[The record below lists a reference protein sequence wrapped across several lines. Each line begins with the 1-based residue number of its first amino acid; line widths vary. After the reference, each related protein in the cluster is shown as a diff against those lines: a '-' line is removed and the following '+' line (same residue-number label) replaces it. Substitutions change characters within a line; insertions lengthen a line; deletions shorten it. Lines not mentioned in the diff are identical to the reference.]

1 MIRFDRIPIHAT
13 TAENGLSVPYLE
25 IAGEDEPIEYLFT
38 LGDKYGLIARANL
51 HTLRGAPKT
60 GKSAAGLALITAAL
74 KGEFIGIKANRD
86 NRDNLA
92 VLWIDTE
99 QDKNTLR
106 QKARAVLDMA
116 GLDAQ
121 PEALKVVTLRGYG
134 SPADALAATLQAIEE
149 NAPDF
154 VFLDG
159 VVDLCQAFNDEEE
172 SREVVRRLEAHAEQ
186 YGAAILGLIH
196 TNKKDDEARGH
207 LGAIMQ
213 QKSAEIYQVNKREGE
228 SIANVTQ
235 PFSRFAPVPG
245 FSFAFADDFKITTAA
260 DAQQRANDEALER
273 MRSTFATLFED
284 ADKLS
289 KGELMEA
296 YKCAHGCQD
305 RTAEK
310 EIKAALEAYILHKT
324 KDGKK
329 VYYTYLFP
337 EISDIADEDEDI
349 I

>member
-13 TAENGLSVPYLE
+13 TTENGQNVPYLE

-60 GKSAAGLALITAAL
+60 GKSAAGLALIAAAL

-86 NRDNLA
+86 NLA

-99 QDKNTLR
+99 QDRNTLR

-121 PEALKVVTLRGYG
+121 PPALKVVTLRGYG

-149 NAPDF
+149 NAADF

-228 SIANVTQ
+228 NIANVTQ

-245 FSFAFADDFKITTAA
+245 FAFAFADDFKITTAA
-260 DAQQRANDEALER
+260 DARQRANSEALER
-273 MRSTFATLFED
+273 MRSTFATLFEG

-289 KGELMEA
+289 KGELKEA
-296 YKCAHGCQD
+296 YKRAHGCQD

-310 EIKAALEAYILHKT
+310 EIKAAVEAGVLHKT
-324 KDGKK
+324 PEGRKA
-329 VYYTYLFP
+329 YYTYLFP
-337 EISDIADEDEDI
+337 EFSDIADEDEDI

>member
-13 TAENGLSVPYLE
+13 TAENGQIVPYLE

-60 GKSAAGLALITAAL
+60 GKSAAGLALIAAAL
-74 KGEFIGIKANRD
+74 KGEFIGIKA

-121 PEALKVVTLRGYG
+121 PPALKVVTLRGYG

-149 NAPDF
+149 NAADF

-186 YGAAILGLIH
+186 YGSAILGLIH

-228 SIANVTQ
+228 NIANVTQ

-245 FSFAFADDFKITTAA
+245 FAFAFADDFKITTAA
-260 DAQQRANDEALER
+260 DAQQRANSEAMER
-273 MRSTFATLFED
+273 MRSTFATLFTGVK
-284 ADKLS
+284 KLS

-310 EIKAALEAYILHKT
+310 EIKAAVEADVLHKT
-324 KDGKK
+324 YEGRK

-337 EISDIADEDEDI
+337 EFSDIADEDEDI

>member
-1 MIRFDRIPIHAT
+1 M
-13 TAENGLSVPYLE
+13 
-25 IAGEDEPIEYLFT
+25 
-38 LGDKYGLIARANL
+38 
-51 HTLRGAPKT
+51 
-60 GKSAAGLALITAAL
+60 
-74 KGEFIGIKANRD
+74 
-86 NRDNLA
+86 
-92 VLWIDTE
+92 LWIDTE

-116 GLDAQ
+116 GLDTQ

-149 NAPDF
+149 NAADF

-159 VVDLCQAFNDEEE
+159 VVDLCQAFNDEEK
-172 SREVVRRLEAHAEQ
+172 SREVVRRLETYAEQ
-186 YGAAILGLIH
+186 YEAAILGLIH

-228 SIANVTQ
+228 NVANVTQ

-245 FSFAFADDFKITTAA
+245 FAFAFADDFKITTAA
-260 DAQQRANDEALER
+260 DAQQRANSEALER
-273 MRSTFATLFED
+273 MRSTFATLFVD
-284 ADKLS
+284 ANKLS
-289 KGELMEA
+289 KGELKEA
-296 YKCAHGCQD
+296 YKRAQGCQD

-310 EIKAALEAYILHKT
+310 EIKAAVEADVLQKT
-324 KDGKK
+324 QEGRN

-337 EISDIADEDEDI
+337 ELPGIAEDDDDI

>member
-1 MIRFDRIPIHAT
+1 MMIRFERIPIHTT
-13 TAENGLSVPYLE
+13 TAENGQKVPYLD
-25 IAGEDEPIEYLFT
+25 IMGEDKPIEYLFT

-51 HTLRGAPKT
+51 HTLKGAPKT

-74 KGEFIGIKANRD
+74 KGEFIGIKANRE
-86 NRDNLA
+86 NLA

-134 SPADALAATLQAIEE
+134 SPADALAVTLQAIEE
-149 NAPDF
+149 NAADF

-159 VVDLCQAFNDEEE
+159 VVDLCQAFNDEVE

-186 YGAAILGLIH
+186 YGTAILCLIH

-207 LGAIMQ
+207 LGAVMEH
-213 QKSAEIYQVNKREGE
+213 KSGEIYQVNKAEGE
-228 SIANVTQ
+228 SIAHVTQ
-235 PFSRFAPVPG
+235 PRSRFAPVPG

-260 DAQQRANDEALER
+260 DAQQRANSEALER
-273 MRSTFATLFED
+273 MRNTFATLFND
-284 ADKLS
+284 DKKLS
-289 KGELMEA
+289 KGELKEA
-296 YKCAHGCQD
+296 YKRAQGCQD

-310 EIKAALEAYILHKT
+310 EIKAAIEADVLQKT
-324 KDGKK
+324 QEGRN

-337 EISDIADEDEDI
+337 ELPDIAEDDEDL
-349 I
+349 

>member
-13 TAENGLSVPYLE
+13 TAENGQNVPYLE

-38 LGDKYGLIARANL
+38 LGDKDGLIVPANL

-60 GKSAAGLALITAAL
+60 GKSAAGIAFIVAAL

-86 NRDNLA
+86 NLS

-106 QKARAVLDMA
+106 HRARAVLDMA

-121 PEALKVVTLRGYG
+121 PETLKVVTLRGYG
-134 SPADALAATLQAIEE
+134 SQADVLAATLQAIEE
-149 NAPDF
+149 NTPDF

-159 VVDLCQAFNDEEE
+159 VVDLCRSFNDEDE
-172 SREVVRRLEAHAEQ
+172 SREVVGRLDAHAAR

-207 LGAIMQ
+207 LGAFMQ
-213 QKSAEIYQVNKREGE
+213 QKSAATYQVNKREGE

-235 PFSRFAPVPG
+235 PLSRFPPASG

-260 DAQQRANDEALER
+260 DARQRANSEALER
-273 MRSTFATLFED
+273 MRSTFAPLFAD

-289 KGELMEA
+289 KGGLKET
-296 YKCAHGCQD
+296 YKRAHGCQD

-310 EIKAALEAYILHKT
+310 EIKAAVEAGILHKT
-324 KDGKK
+324 GEGRK

-337 EISDIADEDEDI
+337 EFSDIADEDEDI

>member
-13 TAENGLSVPYLE
+13 TAENGQNVPYLE

-60 GKSAAGLALITAAL
+60 GKSAAGLALIAAAL

-86 NRDNLA
+86 NLA
-92 VLWIDTE
+92 VLWVDTE

-121 PEALKVVTLRGYG
+121 PPALKVVTLRGYG

-149 NAPDF
+149 NAADF

-245 FSFAFADDFKITTAA
+245 FAFAFADDFKITTAA
-260 DAQQRANDEALER
+260 DAQQRANDEFLER
-273 MRSTFATLFED
+273 MRSTFANLFRD
-284 ADKLS
+284 ANKLS
-289 KGELMEA
+289 KGELKEA
-296 YKCAHGCQD
+296 YKHAQGCQD

-310 EIKAALEAYILHKT
+310 EIKAAVEADVLQKT
-324 KDGKK
+324 QEGRN

-337 EISDIADEDEDI
+337 ELPGIAEDDDDI

>member
-1 MIRFDRIPIHAT
+1 MIRFDRIPIHTT
-13 TAENGLSVPYLE
+13 TAVNGQIVPYLE
-25 IAGEDEPIEYLFT
+25 ISGEDEPIEYLFT

-60 GKSAAGLALITAAL
+60 GKSAAGLALIAAAL
-74 KGEFIGIKANRD
+74 KGEFIGIKA

-116 GLDAQ
+116 RLDAQ

-134 SPADALAATLQAIEE
+134 SPADALAATLRAIEE
-149 NAPDF
+149 NAADF

-159 VVDLCQAFNDEEE
+159 VVDLCRAFNDEEE
-172 SREVVRRLEAHAEQ
+172 SREVVRRLETHAEQ

-228 SIANVTQ
+228 NIANVTQ

-245 FSFAFADDFKITTAA
+245 FAFAFADDFKITTAA
-260 DAQQRANDEALER
+260 DAQQRASNEALER
-273 MRSTFATLFED
+273 MRSTFATLFNNAE
-284 ADKLS
+284 KLS
-289 KGELMEA
+289 KTELKKA
-296 YKCAHGCQD
+296 YKSTQGCQD

-310 EIKAALEAYILHKT
+310 EIKAAVEADVLQKT
-324 KDGKK
+324 PEGRN

-337 EISDIADEDEDI
+337 EFADIPEEDDDI

>member
-13 TAENGLSVPYLE
+13 TTENGQNVPYLE

-86 NRDNLA
+86 NLA

-121 PEALKVVTLRGYG
+121 PEVLKVVTLRGYG

-149 NAPDF
+149 NAADF

-213 QKSAEIYQVNKREGE
+213 QKSAEIYQVNKMEGE

-245 FSFAFADDFKITTAA
+245 FAFAFADDFKITTAA
-260 DAQQRANDEALER
+260 DARQRANSEALER
-273 MRSTFATLFED
+273 MRSTFATLFEG

-289 KGELMEA
+289 KGELTEG
-296 YKCAHGCQD
+296 YKQARGCQD

-310 EIKAALEAYILHKT
+310 EIKAAVEAGVLHK
-324 KDGKK
+324 DNEGRK

-337 EISDIADEDEDI
+337 EFSDIADEDEDI

>member
-1 MIRFDRIPIHAT
+1 MIRFDRIPIHDT
-13 TAENGLSVPYLE
+13 TAENGRIVPYLE

-74 KGEFIGIKANRD
+74 RGEFIGIKA

-116 GLDAQ
+116 GLDTQ

-134 SPADALAATLQAIEE
+134 SPADSLAATLQAIEE
-149 NAPDF
+149 NAADF

-159 VVDLCQAFNDEEE
+159 VVDLCQAFNDEEQ

-245 FSFAFADDFKITTAA
+245 FAFAFADDFKITTAA
-260 DAQQRANDEALER
+260 DAQQRANDEALEE
-273 MRSTFATLFED
+273 MRSTFATLFTGVK
-284 ADKLS
+284 KLS
-289 KGELMEA
+289 KGELKEA
-296 YKCAHGCQD
+296 YKRAQGCQD

-310 EIKAALEAYILHKT
+310 EIKAAVEADVLYKT
-324 KDGKK
+324 QEGRN

-337 EISDIADEDEDI
+337 EFSDIADEDEDI

>member
-13 TAENGLSVPYLE
+13 TAENGQIVPYLE

-60 GKSAAGLALITAAL
+60 GKSAAGLALIAAAL

-86 NRDNLA
+86 NLV

-116 GLDAQ
+116 GLKAQ
-121 PEALKVVTLRGYG
+121 PEALKIVTLRGYG

-149 NAPDF
+149 NAADF

-159 VVDLCQAFNDEEE
+159 VVDLCQAFNDEEK
-172 SREVVRRLEAHAEQ
+172 SREVVRRLETHAEQ
-186 YGAAILGLIH
+186 YEAAILGLIH

-228 SIANVTQ
+228 NVANVTQ

-245 FSFAFADDFKITTAA
+245 FAFAFADNFKITTAV
-260 DAQQRANDEALER
+260 DAQQRANSEALER
-273 MRSTFATLFED
+273 MRSTFATLFVD
-284 ADKLS
+284 ANKLS
-289 KGELMEA
+289 KGELKEA
-296 YKCAHGCQD
+296 YKRAQGCQD

-310 EIKAALEAYILHKT
+310 EIKAAVEADVLQKT
-324 KDGKK
+324 QEGRN

-337 EISDIADEDEDI
+337 ELPGIAEDDDDI

>member
-1 MIRFDRIPIHAT
+1 MIRFDRIPIHTT
-13 TAENGLSVPYLE
+13 TAENGQKVPYLE
-25 IAGEDEPIEYLFT
+25 ISGEDEPIEYLFT

-60 GKSAAGLALITAAL
+60 GKSAAGLALIAAAL
-74 KGEFIGIKANRD
+74 KGEFIGIKANQ
-86 NRDNLA
+86 DNLA

-149 NAPDF
+149 NAADF

-172 SREVVRRLEAHAEQ
+172 SREVVRRLETHAEQ

-245 FSFAFADDFKITTAA
+245 FAFAFADDFKITTAA
-260 DAQQRANDEALER
+260 DAQQRANNEALER
-273 MRSTFATLFED
+273 TRSTFAALFNN
-284 ADKLS
+284 AKKLT
-289 KGELMEA
+289 KGELMAA
-296 YKCAHGCQD
+296 YKNAQGCQD

-310 EIKAALEAYILHKT
+310 EIKAAVEADVLQKT
-324 KDGKK
+324 QEGRN

-337 EISDIADEDEDI
+337 ELADIAEDDDI

>member
-13 TAENGLSVPYLE
+13 TAENGQKVPYLP
-25 IAGEDEPIEYLFT
+25 IDGEDEPIEYLFT

-60 GKSAAGLALITAAL
+60 GKSAAGIALIVAAL

-86 NRDNLA
+86 NLA

-99 QDKNTLR
+99 QDTNTLR
-106 QKARAVLDMA
+106 QRARAVLDMA

-134 SPADALAATLQAIEE
+134 SPADALSITLQAIEE
-149 NAPDF
+149 NAADF

-159 VVDLCQAFNDEEE
+159 VVDLCRAFNDDEE

-207 LGAIMQ
+207 LGAVMQ

-235 PFSRFAPVPG
+235 PLSRFAPVPG
-245 FSFAFADDFKITTAA
+245 FAFAFADDFKITTAA
-260 DAQQRANDEALER
+260 DAQQRANSEAMER
-273 MRSTFATLFED
+273 MRSTFATLFEG

-289 KGELMEA
+289 KGELKEA
-296 YKCAHGCQD
+296 YKRAHGCQD

-310 EIKAALEAYILHKT
+310 EIKAAVEADVLYKT
-324 KDGKK
+324 YEGRK

-337 EISDIADEDEDI
+337 EFSDIADEDEDI

>member
-13 TAENGLSVPYLE
+13 TAENGQIVPYLE
-25 IAGEDEPIEYLFT
+25 IDEEDEPIEYIFT

-60 GKSAAGLALITAAL
+60 GKSAAGLALIAAAL

-86 NRDNLA
+86 NLV

-116 GLDAQ
+116 GLKAQ

-149 NAPDF
+149 NAADF

-172 SREVVRRLEAHAEQ
+172 SREVVRRLETHAEQ

-228 SIANVTQ
+228 NVANVTQ

-245 FSFAFADDFKITTAA
+245 FAFAFADNFKITTAA
-260 DAQQRANDEALER
+260 DAQQRANSEALER
-273 MRSTFATLFED
+273 MRSTFATLFVG
-284 ADKLS
+284 ANKLS
-289 KGELMEA
+289 KGELKEA
-296 YKCAHGCQD
+296 YKRAQGCQD

-310 EIKAALEAYILHKT
+310 EIKAAVEADVLQKT
-324 KDGKK
+324 QEGRN

-337 EISDIADEDEDI
+337 ELPGIAEDDDDI

>member
-1 MIRFDRIPIHAT
+1 MIRFERIPIHAT
-13 TAENGLSVPYLE
+13 TAENGLKVPYLE

-60 GKSAAGLALITAAL
+60 GKSAAGLAFIAAAL
-74 KGEFIGIKANRD
+74 KGEFIGIKA

-116 GLDAQ
+116 ELDAQ
-121 PEALKVVTLRGYG
+121 PEALKVVALRGYG
-134 SPADALAATLQAIEE
+134 SPADALTVTLQAIEE
-149 NAPDF
+149 NAADF

-228 SIANVTQ
+228 NVANVTQ

-245 FSFAFADDFKITTAA
+245 FAFAFADDFKITTAA
-260 DAQQRANDEALER
+260 DAQQRANSEALER
-273 MRSTFATLFED
+273 MRSTFATLFKD

-289 KGELMEA
+289 KGELMGA
-296 YKCAHGCQD
+296 YKSAQGCQD

-310 EIKAALEAYILHKT
+310 EIKAAVEADVLQKT
-324 KDGKK
+324 QEGRN

-337 EISDIADEDEDI
+337 EISDIADEDEDNI
-349 I
+349 

>member
-13 TAENGLSVPYLE
+13 TTENGRIVPYLE

-60 GKSAAGLALITAAL
+60 GKSAAGLALIAAAL
-74 KGEFIGIKANRD
+74 KGEFIGIKA

-116 GLDAQ
+116 GLDTQ
-121 PEALKVVTLRGYG
+121 PEALKVVTSRGYG

-149 NAPDF
+149 NAADF

-159 VVDLCQAFNDEEE
+159 VVDLCQAFNDEEK
-172 SREVVRRLEAHAEQ
+172 SREVVRRLETHAEQ

-228 SIANVTQ
+228 NIANVTQ

-245 FSFAFADDFKITTAA
+245 FAFAFADDFKITTAA
-260 DAQQRANDEALER
+260 DAQQRANDRALEE
-273 MRSTFATLFED
+273 MRSTFATLFEE

-296 YKCAHGCQD
+296 YKCAQGCQD

-310 EIKAALEAYILHKT
+310 EIKAAAEADILHKT
-324 KDGKK
+324 QDGRK
-329 VYYTYLFP
+329 VYYSYLFP
-337 EISDIADEDEDI
+337 EFSDIADEDEDI